1 MQSLPLR
8 PASSF
13 EPDPPRRP
21 SALRVAALSAAIGV
35 NLLALVGLSLMQQTL
50 PAGARPAPDAPI
62 RIETI
67 TRLPPKPL
75 PMPEMPVSP
84 PRPVQRDI
92 VPVVPQVPV
101 PEVESAWVSE
111 TVDATTAPTDAFA
124 TDTTPQI
131 DAGDAAGPARVGLR
145 YIDAPPP
152 RYPSLARRRGWQG
165 EVILRV
171 QVGTDGRALSVEVEH
186 GSGHALLDREAR
198 EHVLKTWRFEPAKVD
213 GRLVEAWGR
222 VPILFALH

>member
-1 MQSLPLR
+1 MQTVSLR
-8 PASSF
+8 PAF
-13 EPDPPRRP
+13 PFDPDPPRP
-21 SALRVAALSAAIGV
+21 SALRVGALSAAIGI

-50 PAGARPAPDAPI
+50 PPEARSVPDAPI

-67 TRLPPKPL
+67 TRVPPKPI

-84 PRPVQRDI
+84 ARPVQRNV
-92 VPVVPQVPV
+92 VPVPPPVPV

-111 TVDATTAPTDAFA
+111 TVEATPAPVDAFA
-124 TDTTPQI
+124 TTDTPPT
-131 DAGDAAGPARVGLR
+131 DAGAIGAPPSSGLH

-152 RYPSLARRRGWQG
+152 RYPPLARRRGWQG

-171 QVGTDGRALSVEVEH
+171 QVGIDGRALSVEVEQ

-198 EHVLKTWRFEPAKVD
+198 EHVLKTWRFEPARID
-213 GRLVEAWGR
+213 GRLTEAWGR
-222 VPILFALH
+222 IPIVFALQ

>member
-1 MQSLPLR
+1 MQTFPLR
-8 PASSF
+8 PALSF
-13 EPDPPRRP
+13 DPDPPRP
-21 SALRVAALSAAIGV
+21 SALRVGALSAAICI

-50 PAGARPAPDAPI
+50 PPEARAVPDAAI

-84 PRPVQRDI
+84 TRPVQRDI
-92 VPVVPQVPV
+92 VPAVPQIPV

-111 TVDATTAPTDAFA
+111 TIEATSAPVDAFA
-124 TDTTPQI
+124 TATTPQI
-131 DAGDAAGPARVGLR
+131 DAGATAGPARIGLR

-152 RYPSLARRRGWQG
+152 RYPGLARRRGWQG

-171 QVGTDGRALSVEVEH
+171 QVGIDGRALSVEVEQ

-198 EHVLKTWRFEPAKVD
+198 EHVLKTWRFEPARVD